1 MKSLEDIN
9 ILVVGDIMLD
19 KYVIGEVKKISA
31 EAPVP
36 IVNVTKE
43 YYQLGGCGNVVKNIR
58 ELGCKVDCISSVAKD
73 KYGQI
78 VLEEIRKL
86 NVGNYITISSEKT
99 TVKERIMA
107 DERHVQM
114 LRIDREVIKP
124 IQSSI
129 KDNTNLNMKNYD
141 IVIVSDY
148 AKGMI
153 TKPLMNFLKE
163 NHNKIIV
170 DPKPSNINLYS
181 NIYMITP
188 NEFEWRQITEQNKHM
203 TILQNVSFV
212 LITEGKYGM
221 SLFDNQNSWKIIPE
235 TVEVFNP
242 SGAGDT
248 VVAMMSVCIAMGW
261 NELDSANIANKCAA
275 YVVTQT
281 DTASIPKDKF
291 LKIIQ
296 NYKQGDI

>member
-163 NHNKIIV
+163 THNKIIV